1 MRLFG
6 SESVTAPGRS
16 RRGWALVLGLGL
28 APAGALA
35 QTSAGSL
42 EVTEQVYTGWKYFQV
57 YCARCHGDNAL
68 GSMAAPDLTYSVS
81 EEGGVTADSFA
92 FIVRQGAADTTAP
105 DRRMRG
111 FEDLLDQ
118 PLIEALY
125 AYVRARSDSSLPPG
139 RPHRA
144 PAADPAAPAD
154 STSSAGTT
162 PPAAPAD
169 SAGSTATTPSA
180 APAP

>member
-1 MRLFG
+1 LAAVARAWG
-6 SESVTAPGRS
+6 
-16 RRGWALVLGLGL
+16 LVLATGL
-28 APAGALA
+28 APCPAAAQADSAVAPAGKDRLA
-35 QTSAGSL
+35 
-42 EVTEQVYTGWKYFQV
+42 VTDQVYTGWKYFQV
-57 YCARCHGDNAL
+57 YCSRCHGDDAL

-92 FIVRQGAADTTAP
+92 FVVREGAMDSTAP

-118 PLIEALY
+118 SLIDALF

-144 PAADPAAPAD
+144 PAAP
-154 STSSAGTT
+154 
-162 PPAAPAD
+162 
-169 SAGSTATTPSA
+169 
-180 APAP
+180 